1 MSLNRRFATIVADT
15 AMWLSTGTTSNT
27 FTVDSDS
34 ALGKIV
40 IDVALGAADKS
51 LTLTNTALTDN
62 RTATFQDADGTVAY
76 LTDVLAAATTVSNT
90 FTIDSDSAL
99 GKIILDVTTGAADK
113 AMTITNAALTDD
125 RTVTLQNASGTVCL
139 TTGTPNASFVVDND
153 ATTGK
158 ISVVAAAGAA
168 DKTLTLTNAALTA
181 DRTVT
186 FPDATGTVALTS
198 NVAASTGTTATTF
211 TVDSDAVLGR
221 IAVTVAAGAAD
232 KVLTLTNAALT
243 DDRTVTFQDAAG
255 TVALTADVAASTGTS
270 ANTFTVDS
278 DSVLGKMVLDVTTG
292 AADKSITVTNEA
304 LTADQVIT
312 LPNATGTVQLLNHVV
327 LTHAMGTNTALATT
341 GADLADGAGGTQYGV
356 FVAPVDIVVTTMYD
370 TLTEAYS
377 KDATDAVIAVKD
389 DTGAVI
395 TTRTLT
401 AGGEAAKAHHSTAP
415 GGGPATVT
423 AGTRLDLAITSTGAG
438 GTGHAVV
445 VLEYYVP

>member
-1 MSLNRRFATIVADT
+1 MSLNRRFGTIVADT

-27 FTVDSDS
+27 FVVDSDS
-34 ALGKIV
+34 SLGKII
-40 IDVALGAADKS
+40 IDVTLGAADKS

-62 RTATFQDADGTVAY
+62 RTVTFQDADGTVAY
-76 LTDVLAAATTVSNT
+76 LDDITAAANTVSNT

-125 RTVTLQNASGTVCL
+125 RTVTLQNAS
-139 TTGTPNASFVVDND
+139 
-153 ATTGK
+153 
-158 ISVVAAAGAA
+158 
-168 DKTLTLTNAALTA
+168 
-181 DRTVT
+181 
-186 FPDATGTVALTS
+186 
-198 NVAASTGTTATTF
+198 
-211 TVDSDAVLGR
+211 
-221 IAVTVAAGAAD
+221 
-232 KVLTLTNAALT
+232 
-243 DDRTVTFQDAAG
+243 G